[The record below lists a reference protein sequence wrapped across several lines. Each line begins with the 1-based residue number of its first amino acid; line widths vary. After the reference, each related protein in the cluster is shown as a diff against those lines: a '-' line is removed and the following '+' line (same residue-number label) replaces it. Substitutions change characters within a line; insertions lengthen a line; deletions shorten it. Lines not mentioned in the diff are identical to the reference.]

1 MRVLHS
7 LRARVAASLA
17 GIGSLV
23 AAASVAIY
31 GAYGKL
37 NRASEPVY
45 GSDISIQTGQW
56 QVVPRRAWT
65 ASTPK
70 VYGVPLKPGATALVV
85 EADLTNR
92 TAESS
97 ADYLGLLRWNAP
109 LGSAAGKPMVVGLR
123 DSQQM
128 PYLQPGLPER
138 MAFVWMLPPAAAVP
152 MRTALA
158 VQSKIYKPVDNL
170 YGAPGWFNPA
180 NVGRIELPIAPGG
193 APESAP

>member
-17 GIGSLV
+17 GIGSLL
-23 AAASVAIY
+23 AAASIALY

-45 GSDISIQTGQW
+45 TAGASIQTGQW
-56 QVVPRRAWT
+56 QVVPRRAWS
-65 ASTPK
+65 ASTAK
-70 VYGVPLKPGATALVV
+70 VYGVPVKPGTTALVV

-109 LGSAAGKPMVVGLR
+109 PAAAAAKPMVVGLR
-123 DSQQM
+123 DTQQM

-138 MAFVWMLPPAAAVP
+138 MAFVWMLPPTAAAP
-152 MRTALA
+152 ARTALA
-158 VQSKIYKPVDNL
+158 VQSKTYKPVDNL

-180 NVGRIELPIAPGG
+180 NVGRIELPVAPDG
-193 APESAP
+193 APESEP

>member
-37 NRASEPVY
+37 NRVSEPVY
-45 GSDISIQTGQW
+45 GADISIQTGQW

-109 LGSAAGKPMVVGLR
+109 PGSAAGKPMVVGLR

>member
-45 GSDISIQTGQW
+45 GADISIQTGQW

-180 NVGRIELPIAPGG
+180 NVGRIELPIASGG

>member
-23 AAASVAIY
+23 AAASVALY

-37 NRASEPVY
+37 NRTSEPVY
-45 GSDISIQTGQW
+45 SAGASIQTGQW
-56 QVVPRRAWT
+56 KVVPQRAWT
-65 ASTPK
+65 SSTAK
-70 VYGVPLKPGATALVV
+70 VYGVPVKPGGRALVL

-97 ADYLGLLRWNAP
+97 ADYLGLLRWAP
-109 LGSAAGKPMVVGLR
+109 PSATTAGKPVVVGLR
-123 DSQQM
+123 DTQQM

-138 MAFVWMLPPAAAVP
+138 MAFVWVLPPSAPVP
-152 MRTALA
+152 EKTALA
-158 VQSKIYKPVDNL
+158 VQSKRYKPVDNL
-170 YGAPGWFNPA
+170 YGAPGWFNPVS
-180 NVGRIELPIAPGG
+180 VGRIELPVAPDSAPG
-193 APESAP
+193 ASP

>member
-17 GIGSLV
+17 GVGSLL

-45 GSDISIQTGQW
+45 GADASIQTGQW

-65 ASTPK
+65 ASAPK
-70 VYGVPLKPGATALVV
+70 VYGVPVKPGATALVV

-109 LGSAAGKPMVVGLR
+109 LGAAAGKPMAVGLR

-138 MAFVWMLPPAAAVP
+138 MAFVWMLPPAAAAP
-152 MRTALA
+152 ARTALA

-180 NVGRIELPIAPGG
+180 NVGRIELPITRDG

>member
-17 GIGSLV
+17 GIGSLL
-23 AAASVAIY
+23 AAASVALY

-45 GSDISIQTGQW
+45 SADASIQTGQW

-65 ASTPK
+65 ASTAK
-70 VYGVPLKPGATALVV
+70 VYGVPVKPGATALVV

-97 ADYLGLLRWNAP
+97 ADYLGLLRWNTP
-109 LGSAAGKPMVVGLR
+109 LAATAGKPMVVGLR
-123 DSQQM
+123 DTQQM

-138 MAFVWMLPPAAAVP
+138 MAFVWMLPPSAAAP
-152 MRTALA
+152 ARTALA

-180 NVGRIELPIAPGG
+180 NVGRVELPVTPDGTPEAAP
-193 APESAP
+193 

>member
-17 GIGSLV
+17 GIGSLL
-23 AAASVAIY
+23 AAASVAMY

-45 GSDISIQTGQW
+45 GADASIQTGQW

-65 ASTPK
+65 ASNAK

-109 LGSAAGKPMVVGLR
+109 LGAAAGKPMVVGLR
-123 DSQQM
+123 DTQQM

-138 MAFVWMLPPAAAVP
+138 MAFVWMLPQAVAAPA
-152 MRTALA
+152 RTALA
-158 VQSKIYKPVDNL
+158 VQSKMYKPVDNL

-180 NVGRIELPIAPGG
+180 NVGRIELPIALDG
-193 APESAP
+193 APESPP